1 MGMNGFTRRFKS
13 WTRRA
18 AEPARTEPVTVLVV
32 DDEEPVRRFVSRALS
47 EFGYEVTTAG
57 DGAAGLAVAAAAP
70 KPFDL
75 LFTDLMMPEMNGD
88 ELAGRLRSQWPS
100 LKVLY
105 LTGHS
110 ERLFA
115 ERMTL
120 WADEAFLDKPCTVAA
135 LLEAVSLLLFQTIRK
150 ADVDPEEDHS
160 LPWAPSFRRND
171 SRILPD

>member
-1 MGMNGFTRRFKS
+1 MSGITRRFKS
-13 WTRRA
+13 WARGLSQ
-18 AEPARTEPVTVLVV
+18 PAQTEPITVLVV
-32 DDEEPVRRFVSRALS
+32 DDEEPVRRFVARALALH
-47 EFGYEVTTAG
+47 GYLVTSAS
-57 DGAAGLAVAAAAP
+57 DGVAGLEAAAAAE

-88 ELAGRLRSQWPS
+88 ELAMRLRQKWPS

-120 WADEAFLDKPCTVAA
+120 WADEAFLDKPCTVNA
-135 LLEAVSLLLFQTIRK
+135 LLEAVSLLMFQSIRRPDV
-150 ADVDPEEDHS
+150 ADGDDQPS
-160 LPWAPSFRRND
+160 PWSPSFTRND